1 MILLDT
7 NVVSETMKPAPS
19 PIVQRWLDEQAAETL
34 YLSSVTIAEAM
45 FGIRTMPDGRRK
57 QGLAETLDVWIDLF
71 DGRILPFD
79 LDAAR
84 HYADFGAFARA
95 SGKGFPTPDGYI
107 AAIAA
112 SKGFAVATRD
122 PGAFHVVGLE
132 VINPWTTVV

>member
-7 NVVSETMKPAPS
+7 NVVSETMKPAPN
-19 PIVQRWLDEQAAETL
+19 PMVQRWLDEQAAETL

-45 FGIRTMPDGRRK
+45 FGIRTIPDGKRK
-57 QGLAETLDVWIDLF
+57 QRLAEALEVWIGLF
-71 DGRILPFD
+71 EGRILPFG

-84 HYADFGAFARA
+84 HFADLGASART

-122 PGAFHVVGLE
+122 PSAFLAAGLE
-132 VINPWTTVV
+132 VINPWNTEH

>member
-7 NVVSETMKPAPS
+7 NVVSETMRPTPS
-19 PIVQRWLDEQAAETL
+19 EAVQRWLDEQAAETL
-34 YLSSVTIAEAM
+34 YLSSVTIAEAL
-45 FGIRTMPDGRRK
+45 FGIGAMPAGKRK
-57 QGLAETLDVWIDLF
+57 DRLAEALDVWMKLF
-71 DGRILPFD
+71 EGRILPFD

-84 HYADFGAFARA
+84 HYAELGVRARI

-122 PGAFHVVGLE
+122 ASAFLAAGLDVVD
-132 VINPWTTVV
+132 PWAVER